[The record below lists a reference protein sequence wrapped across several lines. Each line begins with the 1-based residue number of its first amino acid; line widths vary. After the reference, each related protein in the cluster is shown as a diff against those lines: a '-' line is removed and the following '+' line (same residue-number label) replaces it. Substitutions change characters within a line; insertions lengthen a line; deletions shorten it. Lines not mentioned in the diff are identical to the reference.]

1 MSTTSTSSTADLL
14 PGYYLDP
21 SGAWLTLPWPSDLDD
36 LPPSLAPQ
44 LFRWHLGMSTPTT
57 PAADGP
63 RLIHHLSGIP
73 WEFTVSQRR
82 FLHLWYAVRP
92 DGRWLYRSG
101 VKRGAKGTGKDPFG
115 GAWCHLEARGPVEF
129 DGFDRNGNPVGRPR
143 RMALVQIAANSEAQ
157 AGDMLRV
164 SNGMISADYRDE
176 CGADPGVLRTILG
189 DARIELLTSSEA
201 SSEGDPATAIV
212 LNESHHMK
220 PTNGGTKVAAV
231 ARRNTA
237 KSPGGH
243 ARILELT
250 NAHMPGEAS
259 VAEESFEAWQAQV
272 SGKAKRQDIL
282 YDSREAA
289 PHLRLHVEEELE
301 LGIAQAYADSPWT
314 DHERIRDEAQDLRTS
329 PADSVR
335 FYFNALPTSETAWIE
350 PRKFDALARP
360 TLSIADGEP
369 VALFLD
375 CSKSSDSTALVAARI
390 DDGHVEA
397 IHCWRKPHGDLGKG
411 WMAPREEV
419 DAFVRAQFDTF
430 DVQWFGVDPSPARDD
445 ETEHEYWATLTDE
458 WHRDF
463 RDRVLIWATGTPG
476 GTGGNAV
483 LFDMRTSTP
492 GGKERNRLF
501 TEQAEITAAEI
512 DGSDATPML
521 THDGDSILRMHV
533 HNARRR
539 PNQWGVSL
547 SKETRDSSK
556 LVDMAVAMVGAR
568 LGRRLVLNSGKARKK
583 RTGRASF
590 L

>member
-1 MSTTSTSSTADLL
+1 MGTSTSSTADLL

-21 SGAWLTLPWPSDLDD
+21 SGAWLTLPWPADLND

-44 LFRWHLGMSTPTT
+44 LFRWHMGLATPTT
-57 PAADGP
+57 PVADGP
-63 RLIHHLSGIP
+63 RLVHHLDGSP
-73 WEFTVSQRR
+73 WEFTVAQRR

-129 DGFDRNGNPVGRPR
+129 DGWDSNGNPVGRPR

-220 PTNGGTKVAAV
+220 PSNGGTKVAAV

-250 NAHMPGEAS
+250 NAHMPGEQS

-272 SGKAKRQDIL
+272 SGKAKRADIL

-289 PHLRLHVEEELE
+289 PHLRLHVENELE

-314 DHERIRDEAQDLRTS
+314 DHERIRDEAQDLRTA

-360 TLSIADGEP
+360 SLSIADGEP
-369 VALFLD
+369 IALFLD

-390 DDGHVEA
+390 EDGHVSA
-397 IHCWRKPHGDLGKG
+397 VHCWRKPHGDLGKG

-445 ETEHEYWATLTDE
+445 ETEHEYWAPLTDE
-458 WHRDF
+458 WHRAF
-463 RDRVLIWATGTPG
+463 RDKVLVWATGSPG
-476 GTGGNAV
+476 GTGGSAV

-492 GGKERNRLF
+492 GGKDRNRLF

-512 DGSDATPML
+512 DGSDGHPLL

-539 PNQWGVSL
+539 PNQWGVAL

-583 RTGRASF
+583 RSNRASF

>member
-1 MSTTSTSSTADLL
+1 MSATSTSSTEPEQDLL
-14 PGYYLDP
+14 PGYYLDAL
-21 SGAWLTLPWPSDLDD
+21 GAWVTLPWPDDLTL

-44 LFRWHLGMSTPTT
+44 LFMWHAGLETFTT
-57 PAADGP
+57 PGLDGP
-63 RLIHHLSGIP
+63 RLLHHLTGEP
-73 WEFTVSQRR
+73 WEFTLAQRK

-115 GAWCHLEARGPVEF
+115 GAWCHLEAQGPVEF
-129 DGFDRNGNPVGRPR
+129 DGWDGATPVGRPR

-164 SNGMISADYRDE
+164 SNGMISGDYRDE
-176 CGADPGVLRTILG
+176 CNADPGILRTVLG

-220 PTNGGTKVAAV
+220 PSNGGVKVAAV

-250 NAHMPGEAS
+250 NAHMPGEQS

-272 SGKAKRQDIL
+272 AGKAKRADIL
-282 YDSREAA
+282 YDTREAA
-289 PHLRLHVEEELE
+289 PHLRLHVEAELE

-314 DHERIRDEAQDLRTS
+314 DAERIRDEAQDLRTT

-335 FYFNALPTSETAWIE
+335 FYFNALPTSETAWID
-350 PRKFDALARP
+350 PRKFDAKARP
-360 TLSIADGEP
+360 DEILVDGEP
-369 VALFLD
+369 VAMFLD
-375 CSKSSDSTALVAARI
+375 CSKSSDATALMLCRMS
-390 DDGHVEA
+390 DGHVFA
-397 IHCWRKPHGDLGKG
+397 VHGWQRPHGDRGTG
-411 WMAPREEV
+411 WLAPRHEV
-419 DAFVRAQFDTF
+419 DAYVRAHFDTY

-463 RDRVLIWATGTPG
+463 RDKVLVWATGKAG
-476 GTGGNAV
+476 GDGHSI

-492 GGKERNRLF
+492 GGKERNRKF
-501 TEQAEITAAEI
+501 TETAEITAAEI
-512 DGSDATPML
+512 DDDSPEPML
-521 THDGDSILRMHV
+521 THDGTSMLRMHV

-568 LGRRLVLNSGKARKK
+568 LGRRMVLNSGLVRKK
-583 RTGRASF
+583 RSGVVW
-590 L
+590 